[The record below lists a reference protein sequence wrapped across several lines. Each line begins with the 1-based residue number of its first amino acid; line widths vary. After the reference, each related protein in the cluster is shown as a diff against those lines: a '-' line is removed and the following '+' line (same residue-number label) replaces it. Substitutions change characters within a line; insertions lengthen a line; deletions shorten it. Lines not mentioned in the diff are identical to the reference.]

1 MTDTYAGE
9 EDAHHDQQATTPG
22 TWSTNTALS
31 LSSNNVQTRVEAKE
45 FILLKSEMFSGENEI
60 TL

>member
-31 LSSNNVQTRVEAKE
+31 LSSNNVQTRDEAKE
-45 FILLKSEMFSGENEI
+45 FILLKKRNVFW
-60 TL
+60 